1 MVTTRG
7 FKMVAITTS
16 NTPTTPTTDVV
27 NTLTREDMVITGETN
42 TMGRVLLGNTEV
54 DTLIVGTTT
63 TIAMEAAEYPQEIG
77 ITMTVGTVGSSGLV

>member
-1 MVTTRG
+1 MVTIRG
-7 FKMVAITTS
+7 FKTAAITTN
-16 NTPTTPTTDVV
+16 NTPATPTTDVV
-27 NTLTREDMVITGETN
+27 NTLTREGMATTEETN
-42 TMGRVLLGNTEV
+42 TMDRVLLGNTEV